1 MYRQWVLTALLAW
14 PVIAAVVVLLAPV
27 RWARHVA
34 FAASLVEF
42 AISVPLWWTFAP
54 AEGMQFMLDVSWIPS
69 WGIRYTVGVDGISLF
84 MVLLTTFL
92 VPLSVLGSY
101 AYITTRERGFYAL
114 MLVLTTGMIGVFV
127 ALDLFFFYVMWEVML
142 IPMYFIIG
150 VWGGERRLYAAI
162 KFFVYTFFGS
172 LLMLVAILALVY
184 LVGQRTGVY
193 SFSYAHLTAHI
204 GGLGSLAFWL
214 FAAFFL
220 AFAIKVPM
228 FPFHTWLPDAHVEA
242 PTAGSVLLA
251 GVLLKMGT
259 YGFLRFALPLFPTV
273 ALHPA
278 VQRVIVALSLIGILY
293 GGLVAMVQPDFK
305 KLIAYSSVAHLGFVM
320 LGIWA
325 LTLQSVQGALL
336 VMINH
341 GISTGALF
349 FLAGMLYERRHSRLI
364 EAFGGIAKVVPLLAA
379 VLTIVSLSSIGLP
392 ATNGFVGEFLVLL
405 GTFRTYPVAATIATA
420 GVLVAA
426 RDRGARAVARLH
438 RMDRG
443 VPEAHPPADGAK
455 RPAADSIG
463 AGQRGFVHGGPVSL
477 DLANTRDLLRAL
489 LPELTL
495 TLVGMVLLLVIA
507 WRHRTAADLRVAGS
521 VTLAGFAAAGAAAW
535 WLWWHTARAIGAPA
549 MIAVDDF
556 RFVVDWLLLGT
567 AGLTVLASFD
577 YLEREGLLV
586 AEYHALLLFATLGM
600 MLMVGGED
608 LMVVFL
614 GLELMSVAVYA
625 LAGINRHSPAAA
637 EAALKYFL
645 LGAFASGFL
654 LYGIAL
660 VYGATATTNLS
671 QIGAQV
677 RTLGLDD
684 SPMLLI
690 GLGLLLVGFGFKVA
704 AVPFHMWAP
713 DVYDG
718 SPTPVTGYMATAV
731 KAAAFA
737 ALLRVLGEAF

>member
-14 PVIAAVVVLLAPV
+14 PVLAALVVMLAPA
-27 RWARHVA
+27 RWAKHLA
-34 FAASLVEF
+34 LAASLVEF
-42 AISVPLWWTFAP
+42 AISAPLWWTFAP
-54 AEGMQFMLDVSWIPS
+54 ADGMQFMVDLPWILN

-101 AYITTRERGFYAL
+101 SYITTRERGFYAL
-114 MLVLTTGMIGVFV
+114 VLVLTTGMIGVFV
-127 ALDLFFFYVMWEVML
+127 ALDLFLFYVMWEVML

-172 LLMLVAILALVY
+172 LLMLVAILALVSV
-184 LVGQRTGVY
+184 VGQRTGVY
-193 SFSYAHLTAHI
+193 SFSYTHLTAHI

-214 FAAFFL
+214 FGAFFL

-273 ALHPA
+273 ALHPT
-278 VQRVIVALSLIGILY
+278 VQLAIVALSLIGILY

-364 EAFGGIAKVVPLLAA
+364 DAFGGIAKVVPMLAA

-405 GTFRTYPVAATIATA
+405 GTFRTYPLAAATATA
-420 GVLVAA
+420 GVIVAA
-426 RDRGARAVARLH
+426 
-438 RMDRG
+438 MY
-443 VPEAHPPADGAK
+443 
-455 RPAADSIG
+455 
-463 AGQRGFVHGGPVSL
+463 
-477 DLANTRDLLRAL
+477 L
-489 LPELTL
+489 LPALQRVIFDPLDKSVNEKLADL
-495 TLVGMVLLLVIA
+495 SLREMAVLLPLLACIVWIGVYPKPILERMEPSA
-507 WRHRTAADLRVAGS
+507 QQLIQS
-521 VTLAGFAAAGAAAW
+521 VRLNA
-535 WLWWHTARAIGAPA
+535 
-549 MIAVDDF
+549 
-556 RFVVDWLLLGT
+556 
-567 AGLTVLASFD
+567 ASF
-577 YLEREGLLV
+577 
-586 AEYHALLLFATLGM
+586 
-600 MLMVGGED
+600 
-608 LMVVFL
+608 
-614 GLELMSVAVYA
+614 
-625 LAGINRHSPAAA
+625 
-637 EAALKYFL
+637 
-645 LGAFASGFL
+645 
-654 LYGIAL
+654 
-660 VYGATATTNLS
+660 
-671 QIGAQV
+671 
-677 RTLGLDD
+677 
-684 SPMLLI
+684 
-690 GLGLLLVGFGFKVA
+690 
-704 AVPFHMWAP
+704 
-713 DVYDG
+713 
-718 SPTPVTGYMATAV
+718 TAV
-731 KAAAFA
+731 
-737 ALLRVLGEAF
+737 R